1 MSIKTWKNCNVIN
14 QFYQLTKLD
23 LLLYLTV
30 TVLFNYLENH
40 INNGSYQF
48 SFIKSQIIEYCILR
62 TKLYQTGAHSPVF
75 AQSLLLSEGERQS
88 SICSLKS
95 EITFAI
101 IKLL

>member
-1 MSIKTWKNCNVIN
+1 M
-14 QFYQLTKLD
+14 
-23 LLLYLTV
+23 